1 LEERKGLLDLL
12 DELFSQTQVIM
23 INGVKYALKKYD
35 RTPGLL
41 KWFIIK
47 SASLPVT
54 IYPFTFIP
62 RERLERESIFLREL
76 CRKLPVP
83 RPILVDWGGI
93 KLIREFIEGKKFVP
107 GLEKDKYKDVAWA
120 IRSIHDYGYALGDT
134 KFQNFII
141 SGNRIY
147 IIDAEQAIKSRN
159 RIHHAWDLF
168 IFLVTT
174 TIRLVTDNPFLD
186 INIYT
191 DIIKSI
197 IDYYL
202 AGDHDLWEEMKIIYN
217 RKIFSGLAGV
227 LVPLPYNFRLLKI
240 LRGR

>member
-1 LEERKGLLDLL
+1 MEKRRGLLDIL

-47 SASLPVT
+47 SASLPLT
-54 IYPFTFIP
+54 LFPFTFVP
-62 RERLERESIFLREL
+62 RERLERESVFLREL
-76 CRKLPVP
+76 AGKIPVP
-83 RPILVDWGGI
+83 RPILIDWGEI
-93 KLIREFIEGKKFVP
+93 KLVREFIEGEKFVP
-107 GLEKDKYKDVAWA
+107 GLDEKNYRDVAWA

-141 SGNRIY
+141 SGKRVY
-147 IIDAEQAIKSRN
+147 FIDAEQAIKSRN
-159 RIHHAWDLF
+159 KVHHAWDLF

-174 TIRLVTDNPFLD
+174 TIKLITDNPFLD
-186 INIYT
+186 IYVYT
-191 DIIKSI
+191 DIMQSI

-202 AGDHDLWEEMKIIYN
+202 AGDHELWEEMKKIYN
-217 RKIFSGLAGV
+217 RKIFGGLAGV